1 MRILLHY
8 YFKKKYAKETYM
20 KKKSISQKSVKG
32 NPKFLCLTVC
42 NPNSA
47 GVDIGSKEHWV
58 AVSPHLAKDNVRHFP
73 AYTCGLRAISKWLK
87 RCHVKTVA
95 MESTGVYWLSLYD
108 ILEQDGFEV
117 YLCNARNIKN
127 LPGRQKT
134 DAIDCAW
141 IQKLHSF
148 GLLTSSFIPNLDV
161 RGLRGLLRYRDILT
175 QENSRH
181 VLRMGKNLTQMNV
194 LLHKVLSNIMGESGT
209 KIIKAIIAGN
219 TKPEKLLKLK
229 NNSVKASDAL
239 FLKALDGNYDSLQ
252 IELLSYEL
260 QYYEY
265 TTEIIT
271 QIDFKIGQKLIEMI
285 KSTSDNFDDPSFDV
299 ENLSEVDILTF
310 LFGVDLTQIP
320 GISILSLRKLI
331 SETGTDMSKWED
343 ASHFT
348 SWLGLSPNNKI
359 SGGKLLKSDTK
370 HNKPRA
376 ATIFRMCASTL
387 RRSKSHLGN
396 FLRRKMAQKGY
407 PKALTATARK
417 LAVVYYLMIKNR
429 TPFLELGED
438 SYMINYRYRA
448 IRNLQKKARR
458 LGFAVIPNKVEVVPN
473 QESDENCPKT

>member
-1 MRILLHY
+1 MKRRIIY
-8 YFKKKYAKETYM
+8 
-20 KKKSISQKSVKG
+20 QKSVKG
-32 NPKFLCLTVC
+32 KPNFSCLTVC

-47 GVDIGSKEHWV
+47 GIDIGSKEHWV
-58 AVSPHLAKDNVRHFP
+58 AVSPHLAKDNVRHFS

-117 YLCNARNIKN
+117 FLCNARNVKS

-134 DAIDCAW
+134 DVNDCAW

-148 GLLTSSFIPNLDV
+148 GLLSSSFIPNLDI
-161 RGLRGLLRYRDILT
+161 RGLRALLRYRDILT

-181 VLRMGKNLTQMNV
+181 VLRMQKNLTQMNV
-194 LLHKVLSNIMGESGT
+194 LLHKVLSNIMGDSGT

-219 TKPEKLLKLK
+219 TKPEQLLKLK
-229 NNSVKASDAL
+229 NKSVKASNAS

-252 IELLSYEL
+252 IELLFHEL
-260 QYYEY
+260 QHYEY
-265 TTEIIT
+265 TTGIIT
-271 QIDFKIGQKLIEMI
+271 QIDSKIRLKLIEML
-285 KSTSDNFDDPSFDV
+285 KSMSDDSDNSSSDF
-299 ENLSEVDILTF
+299 EKLSEVDIMTF
-310 LFGVDLTQIP
+310 LLGVDLTQIP

-348 SWLGLSPNNKI
+348 AWLGLAPHNKK
-359 SGGKLLKSDTK
+359 SGGKLLKSDTI
-370 HNKPRA
+370 HHKPKA

-387 RRSKSHLGN
+387 RRSKSHLGH
-396 FLRRKMAQKGY
+396 FLRRKMVQKGY

-417 LAVVYYLMIKNR
+417 LAVIYYLMIKNR
-429 TPFLELGED
+429 TPYLELGED
-438 SYMINYRYRA
+438 YYIINYRYKA
-448 IRNLQKKARR
+448 IRNLQKKAKR
-458 LGFAVIPNKVEVVPN
+458 LGFNIISNKVEVFPN
-473 QESDENCPKT
+473 KEADDNCSKTRRTLV